1 MSDTLDHINELFA
14 DSLFQIMRQKRF
26 GLKTCR
32 AKVDYELADDL
43 RNIYMRNLE
52 RKSCNLEIEYAGC
65 SGERVEERIN
75 TL

>member
-1 MSDTLDHINELFA
+1 MNTLEHISELFA
-14 DSLFQIMRQKRF
+14 DSVFQEMQKKRF

-32 AKVDYELADDL
+32 AKVDAELADDL

-52 RKSCNLEIEYAGC
+52 RKDCGCTVEYQSCSQVE
-65 SGERVEERIN
+65 VEERIN

>member
-1 MSDTLDHINELFA
+1 VNTLEHISELFA
-14 DSLFQIMRQKRF
+14 DSVFQEMQKKRF

-32 AKVDYELADDL
+32 AKVDAELADDL

-52 RKSCNLEIEYAGC
+52 RKDCGCTVEYQSCSQVE
-65 SGERVEERIN
+65 VEERIN